1 MKFFNF
7 FPFRAN
13 VTKYDIVILSV
24 VEESQKRH
32 LLWIKITHTAHTKN
46 MERTVK
52 ETYDALYS
60 SSLESLEKNLDRL
73 IEAKHNDFKSRLEN
87 KAQNINRK

>member
-1 MKFFNF
+1 MNLYDKILI
-7 FPFRAN
+7 
-13 VTKYDIVILSV
+13 KYCLFS
-24 VEESQKRH
+24 
-32 LLWIKITHTAHTKN
+32 HTKN

-73 IEAKHNDFKSRLEN
+73 IEAKHNDLKSRLEN
-87 KAQNINRK
+87 QQKSNLENF

>member
-1 MKFFNF
+1 
-7 FPFRAN
+7 
-13 VTKYDIVILSV
+13 
-24 VEESQKRH
+24 
-32 LLWIKITHTAHTKN
+32 

-87 KAQNINRK
+87 KAQNTNRK

>member
-1 MKFFNF
+1 
-7 FPFRAN
+7 
-13 VTKYDIVILSV
+13 
-24 VEESQKRH
+24 
-32 LLWIKITHTAHTKN
+32 

-73 IEAKHNDFKSRLEN
+73 IEAKHNDLKSRLEN
-87 KAQNINRK
+87 QQKSNLENF

>member
-1 MKFFNF
+1 MSNHKFSNTHIKNTKRGKAYIASFCIKLKNF
-7 FPFRAN
+7 
-13 VTKYDIVILSV
+13 
-24 VEESQKRH
+24 SQ
-32 LLWIKITHTAHTKN
+32 TKN

-73 IEAKHNDFKSRLEN
+73 IEAKHNDLKTRLEN
-87 KAQNINRK
+87 QQKSNLENF